1 MSETGESGATG
12 DKASE
17 RFWRTARR
25 AAGSIPFMEDV
36 VAACYAARDKNTPLQ
51 AKAVMLGALA
61 YFVLPA
67 DAIPDVLLA
76 FGFTDDVAVLGA
88 AIAAIAKHI
97 TPEHRAAAR
106 QALQEHL

>member
-1 MSETGESGATG
+1 MDESEEGNARRDEA
-12 DKASE
+12 AQA
-17 RFWRTARR
+17 FWRTVKR
-25 AAGSIPFMEDV
+25 AAGRIPFMEDV
-36 VAACYAARDKNTPLQ
+36 VAGWLAARDRNTPLQ

-76 FGFTDDVAVLGA
+76 FGFTDDIAVLSTA
-88 AIAAIAKHI
+88 VAAIAKHI

-106 QALQEHL
+106 KALQEHL